1 MVEMSK
7 ENHSKLLLPIPKGPP
22 IPSVPGTKLRWLNP
36 SIVYGTV
43 AKDLPLATAAWCSSW
58 RLCGSA
64 SQDYCKVLML
74 VQFILLHYPGLPLT
88 RISQKTSVKGNGP
101 DCS

>member
-1 MVEMSK
+1 MSK

-43 AKDLPLATAAWCSSW
+43 AEDLPLANSS
-58 RLCGSA
+58 LVFFLA
-64 SQDYCKVLML
+64 SLWFGV
-74 VQFILLHYPGLPLT
+74 PGLLQSSGVSSVYT
-88 RISQKTSVKGNGP
+88 IILSRIAP
-101 DCS
+101 D